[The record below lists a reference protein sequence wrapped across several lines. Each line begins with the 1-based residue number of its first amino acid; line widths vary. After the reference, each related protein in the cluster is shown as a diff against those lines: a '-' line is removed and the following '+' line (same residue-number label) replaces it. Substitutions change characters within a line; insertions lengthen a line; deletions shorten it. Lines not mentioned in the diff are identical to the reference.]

1 MRAPD
6 EVRVAES
13 RKHPDALENS
23 SYSCGALPL
32 ALC

>member
-13 RKHPDALENS
+13 RKHPDALNQVCLPLRRS
-23 SYSCGALPL
+23 SL

>member
-13 RKHPDALENS
+13 RKHPSALEYIS
-23 SYSCGALPL
+23 LLLRHTSF